1 MCYTLRRLA
10 NNIQEP
16 FRTLS
21 LQTIDDTIRWWQ
33 GKSAP
38 KASALRAPWSLSPNL
53 HTTLTKFLHHWPH
66 KMMAYQV
73 PCHKPSFK
81 MVFTKHALVLDQLC
95 NGHCKAGLKIPWPH
109 VVANTWSKYKNASL
123 NPSDSHWVL
132 SGSLL
137 TQHLPEDMAVIAEG
151 SLLNKERQHLQS
163 AVWSPSMD
171 QTKWTSIHAVEPHH
185 RTDQLFVAT
194 TQNRSLLPHHKV
206 IHYILPNPVPRGN
219 LPLRRQTSFVL
230 ANLLPMPLLSG
241 SGKHLHGCVDFP
253 NP

>member
-1 MCYTLRRLA
+1 MERINIYQLRFLSIVRLNERLWKSAVSNYFVIRSAVFHLTSFSESCYSHFANRTFHTGRALFQRTTVLLTMRYTLRRLA

-95 NGHCKAGLKIPWPH
+95 NGHCGL
-109 VVANTWSKYKNASL
+109 VSR
-123 NPSDSHWVL
+123 SH
-132 SGSLL
+132 G
-137 TQHLPEDMAVIAEG
+137 HM
-151 SLLNKERQHLQS
+151 
-163 AVWSPSMD
+163 
-171 QTKWTSIHAVEPHH
+171 
-185 RTDQLFVAT
+185 
-194 TQNRSLLPHHKV
+194 LLPTLV
-206 IHYILPNPVPRGN
+206 QI
-219 LPLRRQTSFVL
+219 QECFAQSFRLTLGTVRL
-230 ANLLPMPLLSG
+230 IAYPTPPWGHG
-241 SGKHLHGCVDFP
+241 SYC
-253 NP
+253 